1 MESFRMN
8 NITICKKCGEITTEE
23 EYRKEVKHF
32 KKANECEKC
41 HSIDMGE
48 IIDIDADNLKELYQN
63 RVKEKYGDKF
73 DNFPFPLSR
82 YIHYQEEL
90 IREDYY
96 YGKLDSKKDYSAFKK
111 REQFDK
117 DYLDGKILES
127 NHQINLQTSNTPKCP
142 TCGSTNIRKISTG
155 ERMVS
160 VGMLGLFSKKI
171 SKSFKC
177 NSCGYTW

>member
-1 MESFRMN
+1 MN
-8 NITICKKCGEITTEE
+8 HVVICQKCGNITDENEYYKEE
-23 EYRKEVKHF
+23 KYF
-32 KKANECEKC
+32 KKQKECWKC
-41 HSIDMGE
+41 HSIDAGV
-48 IIDIDADNLKELYQN
+48 IIDLDSDNLKKIYQN

-73 DNFPFPLSR
+73 DDFPFPLSR
-82 YIHYQEEL
+82 YLYYQEEL
-90 IREDYY
+90 IREDFY
-96 YGKLDSKKDYSAFKK
+96 YGKLDSQKDYSAFKD
-111 REQFDK
+111 REQFEK

-171 SKSFKC
+171 NKSFKC